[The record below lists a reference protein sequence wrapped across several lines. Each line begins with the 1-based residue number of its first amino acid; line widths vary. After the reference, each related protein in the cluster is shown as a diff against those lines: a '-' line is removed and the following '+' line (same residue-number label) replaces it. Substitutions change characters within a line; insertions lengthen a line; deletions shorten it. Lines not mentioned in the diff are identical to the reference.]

1 MKNFI
6 NKIIV
11 VGGGTAG
18 CVSALMLK
26 QRFPN
31 KEIVIVES
39 ANIGIVGVGESST
52 EHWTAFEDFIGIPKL
67 STIIHCDSTFKHGVY
82 FENWSENDFIHTI
95 GYPFDS
101 GYLQYYTIFGHL
113 ISQGVHPFEITDAS
127 KNLDDQGRFKYKRCY
142 GEHNGPCWNGGNRG
156 SPTNQY
162 HFDTFKLNEY
172 LHRLCE
178 ERNISVEVDDIKTVN
193 LHPESG
199 DIVSVSSETTTYNAD
214 FFIDCTGF
222 ARFLLHKTYDIPW
235 ISYAKYLPVNSAISF
250 TTEEMVEY
258 NSYTK
263 STARDAGWSWTI
275 PTQKRTG
282 NGYVYCDQ
290 FITKDQAYDEM
301 VKAYGK
307 ELEISREFKFE
318 PGRLEKA
325 WHKNCYAV
333 GLSHNF
339 VEPLEAT
346 SIGSVIQQMFC
357 FLNFLPSYDK
367 DSCNKHVN
375 DIFENIVDYVRAHYL
390 TKREDTPFWRKV
402 KYDLPLTPNL
412 KVYLKMWKNRLPLET
427 DLTAP
432 WRMFSAIN
440 YMPVLYGLGW
450 FDINAIRE
458 EYMEYF
464 KDDLSQNDILKI
476 TEEPC
481 SHNYIYHKELIQIIL
496 EEHDRF
502 TQD

>member
-1 MKNFI
+1 MRNFI

-18 CVSALMLK
+18 CISALMLK

-52 EHWTAFEDFIGIPKL
+52 EHWMKFSKYIRLDDLDPIYY
-67 STIIHCDSTFKHGVY
+67 CDATFKHGVY
-82 FENWSENDFIHTI
+82 FENWSNRNFIHNI
-95 GYPFDS
+95 SNPQAQDIES
-101 GYLQYYTIFGHL
+101 QYYYPIYGHL
-113 ISQGVHPFEITDAS
+113 ISNNHDPFELGDSI
-127 KNLDDQGRFKYKRCY
+127 NLGEGEKYNYPKC
-142 GEHNGPCWNGGNRG
+142 HTKPHGPCKGPGHAT

-172 LHRLCE
+172 LHRLCK
-178 ERNISVEVDDIKTVN
+178 ERDISVKVDDIKTVD

-199 DIVSVSSETTTYNAD
+199 DIVSVSSETTTYSAD

-222 ARFLLHKTYDIPW
+222 AKFLLHKTYDIPW
-235 ISYAKYLPVNSAISF
+235 ISYAKYLPVNSAFSF
-250 TTEEMVEY
+250 ATEEMEEY

-282 NGYVYCDQ
+282 NGYVYCDK

-333 GLSHNF
+333 GLSQSF

-357 FLNFLPSYDK
+357 FINFLPSYDHV
-367 DSCNKHVN
+367 SCNKHVN
-375 DIFENIVDYVRAHYL
+375 ETFENIVDYIRAHYL
-390 TKREDTPFWRKV
+390 ITREDTPFWNHV

-412 KVYLKMWKNRLPLET
+412 ERYLSMWEKRLPINA
-427 DLTAP
+427 DIFCS
-432 WRMFSAIN
+432 WGMFGAIN
-440 YMPVLYGLGW
+440 YIPILYGLDW
-450 FDINAIRE
+450 FNINNIQLEYLEYINDTESQDLLRSLENPLCGCKTVHHRKLIR
-458 EYMEYF
+458 
-464 KDDLSQNDILKI
+464 DILRNKF
-476 TEEPC
+476 
-481 SHNYIYHKELIQIIL
+481 LI
-496 EEHDRF
+496 
-502 TQD
+502 

>member
-18 CVSALMLK
+18 CISALMLK
-26 QRFPN
+26 HRFPN

-39 ANIGIVGVGESST
+39 ENVGIVGVGESST
-52 EHWTAFEDFIGIPKL
+52 EHWMEFSKYIGLEGLDPIYY
-67 STIIHCDSTFKHGVY
+67 CDATFKHGVY
-82 FENWSENDFIHTI
+82 FENWSDRDFIHSI
-95 GYPFDS
+95 GKPFDYT
-101 GYLQYYTIFGHL
+101 YLDYNILYGHL
-113 ISQGVHPFEITDAS
+113 ISSNSHPIELTDGVFIDKNGKYNYDDYDEYFE
-127 KNLDDQGRFKYKRCY
+127 
-142 GEHNGPCWNGGNRG
+142 NGKFVPV
-156 SPTNQY
+156 SNQY

-172 LHRLCE
+172 LHRLCK
-178 ERNISVEVDDIKTVN
+178 ERDISVEVDDIKTVD

-199 DIVSVSSETTTYNAD
+199 YIVSVSSETTTYGAD

-222 ARFLLHKTYDIPW
+222 ARLLLHKTYDIPW

-250 TTEEMVEY
+250 ATEEMVEY

-282 NGYVYCDQ
+282 NGYVYCDR

-318 PGRLEKA
+318 PGRLEKS
-325 WHKNCYAV
+325 WHKNCFAV
-333 GLSHNF
+333 GLSQNF

-346 SIGSVIQQMFC
+346 SIGSAIQQVFC
-357 FLNFLPSYDK
+357 LINFLPSYDM
-367 DSCNKHVN
+367 DSCNQHINEV
-375 DIFENIVDYVRAHYL
+375 FENIVDYVRAHYL

-402 KYDLPLTPNL
+402 KYDLPLTPTLQEHLN
-412 KVYLKMWKNRLPLET
+412 KWKRRLPRDSDVDTHWAL
-427 DLTAP
+427 
-432 WRMFSAIN
+432 FNGIN
-440 YMPVLYGLGW
+440 YITVLYGLDW
-450 FDINAIRE
+450 FDREKIKE
-458 EYMEYF
+458 EYDEYRNSNLVR
-464 KDDLSQNDILKI
+464 DSILKLVR
-476 TEEPC
+476 EP
-481 SHNYIYHKELIQIIL
+481 SGVLYHRKLIQTIL

-502 TQD
+502 TQN

>member
-1 MKNFI
+1 MRNFI

-18 CVSALMLK
+18 CISALILK

-31 KEIVIVES
+31 KEILIVES

-52 EHWTAFEDFIGIPKL
+52 EHWMKFSKYIGLDDLDPIYY
-67 STIIHCDSTFKHGVY
+67 CDATFKHGVY
-82 FENWSENDFIHTI
+82 FENWSNRSFIHNI
-95 GYPFDS
+95 SEPQASVIEYYYPL
-101 GYLQYYTIFGHL
+101 YGHL
-113 ISQGVHPFEITDAS
+113 ISNKKHPFELGDSIF
-127 KNLDDQGRFKYKRCY
+127 LDEKER
-142 GEHNGPCWNGGNRG
+142 HNYPKCHTKPHGPCKGPGHAT

-172 LHRLCE
+172 LHLLCKD
-178 ERNISVEVDDIKTVN
+178 RNISIEVDDIKTVN

-199 DIVSVSSETTTYNAD
+199 DIVSVSSETTTYSAD

-222 ARFLLHKTYDIPW
+222 AKFLLHKTYDIPW
-235 ISYAKYLPVNSAISF
+235 ISYAKYLPVNSAFSF
-250 TTEEMVEY
+250 ATEEMEEY

-282 NGYVYCDQ
+282 NGYVYCDR

-333 GLSHNF
+333 GLSQSF

-346 SIGSVIQQMFC
+346 SIGSVIQQIFC
-357 FLNFLPSYDK
+357 FINFLPSYDHV
-367 DSCNKHVN
+367 SCNKHVN
-375 DIFENIVDYVRAHYL
+375 ETFENIVDYIRAHYL
-390 TKREDTPFWRKV
+390 IKREDTPFWNNV
-402 KYDLPLTPNL
+402 KYDLPLTSNL
-412 KVYLKMWKNRLPLET
+412 ERYLSMWEKRLPI
-427 DLTAP
+427 DADISCS
-432 WRMFSAIN
+432 WGMFHAVN
-440 YMPVLYGLGW
+440 YIPILYGLEW
-450 FDINAIRE
+450 FNIKNIQL
-458 EYMEYF
+458 EYMEHLNMTRTQELISTLENPLCGC
-464 KDDLSQNDILKI
+464 KTIHHRKLIRDILRNKF
-476 TEEPC
+476 
-481 SHNYIYHKELIQIIL
+481 LI
-496 EEHDRF
+496 
-502 TQD
+502 